1 METKTSNAT
10 RSIEQFSGI
19 SSRNTNGCIWR
30 SASSGTCCSSGGS
43 VLFLFEGQAQTYG
56 IWAFVVGSFLTL
68 VGSIGE
74 AVVKSTQDG
83 S

>member
-1 METKTSNAT
+1 M
-10 RSIEQFSGI
+10 
-19 SSRNTNGCIWR
+19 
-30 SASSGTCCSSGGS
+30 
-43 VLFLFEGQAQTYG
+43 LFPFEGQAQTYG
-56 IWAFVVGSFLTL
+56 VWAFVVGSFLTL